1 MDEPPYVYGR
11 DHVRKLN
18 TDYVKTGDYLTDLE
32 RGKDYLNRLM
42 ETHKKRSNDYYR
54 LMDQLVQIQEKL
66 SKEDNL
72 FTSNSRSINYDKPR
86 IEHLRD
92 YFTLQDELRRKFP
105 QNRDDLNQ
113 RAGRL
118 MNDLYSGRRRNQRN
132 NDTSKMIQQ
141 LESYLKRNR

>member
-1 MDEPPYVYGR
+1 MDE
-11 DHVRKLN
+11 HVRKLN

-32 RGKDYLNRLM
+32 RGKDYLNRQM

-72 FTSNSRSINYDKPR
+72 IKSNSRSINYDKPR

-118 MNDLYSGRRRNQRN
+118 FNDLYSERSRNQRN
-132 NDTSKMIQQ
+132 DAFVGRLLSGICPYQPN
-141 LESYLKRNR
+141 